1 MRQEELV
8 DAIVVAAAAAAEG
21 EGEGEG
27 FLVFDTAYPLWAEP
41 SFEETRDVIA
51 ALARHGFVH
60 DPTEGWEAG
69 RVPVA
74 TTSA

>member
-8 DAIVVAAAAAAEG
+8 DAIVVAAAAAA
-21 EGEGEG
+21 EGEG

>member
-1 MRQEELV
+1 VRQQELV
-8 DAIVVAAAAAAEG
+8 DAIVVAAA
-21 EGEGEG
+21 GEG

-41 SFEETRDVIA
+41 SFEETRGVIA
-51 ALARHGFVH
+51 ALARLGFVH